1 MTTEFSTEP
10 SQSPTST
17 GPNPAGQT
25 STGQTSTGQT
35 PGSQMPTRQTPGN
48 GSSSSDGGAGAK
60 AAVARVAD
68 EAPAQAARV
77 VGDAKTQ
84 VTDAARRI
92 LDDLRTQA
100 EDRTV
105 RAAQGLRDLSTRADA
120 LASGRPEEAG
130 NLADLAQS
138 AGRHAQDFA
147 DRLDQRGV
155 RGVTDDVSRFGRRH
169 PMAFVGLALGA
180 GFVVGRLVRTG
191 AAVAS
196 EDGADSATNSIGS
209 TPLPAPD
216 AARPLD
222 EMAAA
227 DVAEV
232 RV

>member
-1 MTTEFSTEP
+1 M
-10 SQSPTST
+10 
-17 GPNPAGQT
+17 
-25 STGQTSTGQT
+25 
-35 PGSQMPTRQTPGN
+35 
-48 GSSSSDGGAGAK
+48 
-60 AAVARVAD
+60 
-68 EAPAQAARV
+68 
-77 VGDAKTQ
+77 VGDAETQ

-105 RAAQGLRDLSTRADA
+105 RAAQGLHDTRPRRTRSLSP
-120 LASGRPEEAG
+120 GRPEEAG

-196 EDGADSATNSIGS
+196 EAGADSATNSIGS

-216 AARPLD
+216 AALPLD